1 MTNVHGIS
9 VSGGSFPAQIWRR
22 FMDPALAGLPARE
35 FPEPAQPV
43 VFQSGIEGRRRSPT
57 TRTTWLLRARR
68 RPPRRRRRR
77 PRRRRTRRRRIRR
90 RRRRTPRRR
99 RPPRTRAP
107 VTEAPPRTA
116 AAPRAVTSRSAP
128 LAAGVATACLVGV
141 ASATAWRDGS
151 PLVPREGGL
160 AEQGTARLFLV
171 LVAAAFVA
179 YLAGSS
185 SCVAVRSRSAPRS
198 SSRPRV
204 QLVPLAAPLLLSTDA
219 WTYWGYGW
227 IAAEGGGNPYV
238 DPPSAF
244 PESPA
249 APYLGADWRDTTS
262 VYGPAFTL
270 VSEPVARIAGSSA
283 DAAAW
288 LFKSLAALAV
298 LVATVA
304 VSRSSRRPAL
314 AAAFVGWNPVLAIHA
329 GGGGHNDAL
338 VGALVATAVAL
349 GVHRRSSASGAVWAL
364 AALFKWVPLV
374 FFALAALAAR
384 ARGRS
389 TGALGPRRDPRRRRR
404 GRHVA
409 LRPPLARRA
418 RPARRQRGASDEL
431 CPSLA
436 ARAARPP
443 ARGGSR
449 DRVRPARSGAR
460 LARPGRTRRAR
471 AARVRRLPRPRDDA
485 LSRRLVP
492 RLGGAPRGPE
502 DDDRLARLAA
512 LGLTAYLLPQTI
524 PLIEARARRSRP
536 RRTPTR

>member
-1 MTNVHGIS
+1 MS
-9 VSGGSFPAQIWRR
+9 Y
-22 FMDPALAGLPARE
+22 
-35 FPEPAQPV
+35 
-43 VFQSGIEGRRRSPT
+43 
-57 TRTTWLLRARR
+57 
-68 RPPRRRRRR
+68 
-77 PRRRRTRRRRIRR
+77 
-90 RRRRTPRRR
+90 
-99 RPPRTRAP
+99 
-107 VTEAPPRTA
+107 
-116 AAPRAVTSRSAP
+116 RSAP
-128 LAAGVATACLVGV
+128 LAAGVVTACLVGI

-171 LVAAAFVA
+171 LFAAAFVA
-179 YLAGSS
+179 YVAGLVLLRRRSLALRAAIL
-185 SCVAVRSRSAPRS
+185 VAAG
-198 SSRPRV
+198 V

-249 APYLGADWRDTTS
+249 ASSLGADWRDTTS

-298 LVATVA
+298 LAATVA

-314 AAAFVGWNPVLAIHA
+314 AAAFVGWNPLLAIHA

-338 VGALVATAVAL
+338 VGALVATAVAF

-389 TGALGPRRDPRRRRR
+389 TGTVALAATLVAGGAVATMRYGLHWLGALGPLAENAVRRTSYALPSRLEQL
-404 GRHVA
+404 GLPHGVA
-409 LRPPLARRA
+409 LGIAFALLAAGLAWLARDALAGRARLGTAACLVLATTPYLAVWYLAWAVPLAA
-418 RPARRQRGASDEL
+418 
-431 CPSLA
+431 
-436 ARAARPP
+436 
-443 ARGGSR
+443 
-449 DRVRPARSGAR
+449 
-460 LARPGRTRRAR
+460 
-471 AARVRRLPRPRDDA
+471 
-485 LSRRLVP
+485 
-492 RLGGAPRGPE
+492 PE

-524 PLIEARARRSRP
+524 PH
-536 RRTPTR
+536 